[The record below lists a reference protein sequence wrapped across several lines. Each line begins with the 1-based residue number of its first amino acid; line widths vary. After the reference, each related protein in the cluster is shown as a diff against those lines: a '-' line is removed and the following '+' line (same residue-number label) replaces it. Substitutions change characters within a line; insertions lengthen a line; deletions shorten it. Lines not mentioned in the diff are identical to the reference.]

1 MPILYRRLI
10 FITLLL
16 TVVVIILGAY
26 TRLSDAGLG
35 CPDWPG
41 CYGHLTVP
49 EQVTDPQYNRPLEVR
64 KAWIE
69 MIHRYVASS
78 LGLLILAIFF
88 LTLRHKQQLHQSL
101 VLPSLLVVVVIFQG
115 LLGMWTVT
123 KLLSPVVVTAHLLGG
138 LTTLSLLWLLWLSQ
152 QRKAKANYQLLH
164 TQAFSGLRA
173 MALAVLLLVIG
184 QIFLGGWTST
194 HYAAVACGVS
204 FPECHG
210 ELWPP
215 ADFAEGFS
223 IHMQDNVDYQYGIL
237 GNPARTAIHLSHRAG
252 ALVVFLVVGGFSL
265 WLWLKRRALV
275 GFLPIWMIAMLL
287 LQLSLGIM
295 NVVLALP
302 LGVAVAHTAGAAI
315 LLLMMIKLNEQ
326 LAYPPVELA
335 AQR

>member
-1 MPILYRRLI
+1 MQTIYRRLI
-10 FITLLL
+10 GITLLL
-16 TVVVIILGAY
+16 TLIVIILGAY

-49 EQVTDPQYNRPLEVR
+49 EQVTNTEFSRPLEAR

-78 LGLLILAIFF
+78 LGLLILIIFA
-88 LTLRHKQQLHQSL
+88 LTVRYKNQLQQSL
-101 VLPSLLVVVVIFQG
+101 ILPSLLVVVVIFQG

-123 KLLSPVVVTAHLLGG
+123 KLLSPIIVTGHLLGG
-138 LTTLSLLWLLWLSQ
+138 LTTLSLLWLLWLGQ
-152 QRKAKANYQLLH
+152 QRKAKANYQPLA
-164 TQAFSGLRA
+164 TQTFSGLRVV
-173 MALAVLLLVIG
+173 ALAMLLLVIG

-194 HYAAVACGVS
+194 HYAAVACGVT

-215 ADFAEGFS
+215 ANFAEGFS

-252 ALVVFLVVGGFSL
+252 ALAVFLLVGGFAL
-265 WLWLKRRALV
+265 WLWLKQRSRV
-275 GFLPIWMIAMLL
+275 GQLPLLILAMLL
-287 LQLSLGIM
+287 VQVTLGIL

-302 LGVAVAHTAGAAI
+302 LAIAVAHTAGAALF
-315 LLLMMIKLNEQ
+315 LLLMIKLNEQ
-326 LAYPPVELA
+326 LAYA
-335 AQR
+335 ASK